1 MQFHISLGVGA
12 QLRGRRVL
20 DGDTGAEG
28 TQRTDFTA
36 GATAQRRPSGSPPT
50 RARTRRLVPIRDAHA
65 LFTSTG
71 SLRCACALC
80 VLRRVVALAPAW
92 GQGAFRLTMLC
103 VLACAHACGKGALVI
118 GLLGGGGPS
127 RPQAQNK
134 GEEPCK
140 VESLAL
146 GQGERKTSETLL
158 ESILQ
163 PEPIWLSG

>member
-1 MQFHISLGVGA
+1 METQAPRAHRGQTSLQEPRRSA
-12 QLRGRRVL
+12 DLQGRPP
-20 DGDTGAEG
+20 DA
-28 TQRTDFTA
+28 
-36 GATAQRRPSGSPPT
+36 RRPLLSATST
-50 RARTRRLVPIRDAHA
+50 RAQTRRLVPIRDARA
-65 LFTSTG
+65 SFTSTG

-103 VLACAHACGKGALVI
+103 VRACAHACGKGALVI
-118 GLLGGGGPS
+118 GLLGGGGPPPAP
-127 RPQAQNK
+127 PQAQNK

-163 PEPIWLSG
+163 P